1 MAIKRIKQYKF
12 VTGLVLVAL
21 YIYQTC
27 QRLNL
32 DSYLLSMND
41 IVSLFLPRNPRLNA
55 ASGLIFNIF
64 SEENYPAVE
73 LKILYTT

>member
-1 MAIKRIKQYKF
+1 MAIERIKQYKF
-12 VTGLVLVAL
+12 VTGSVLIAV

-27 QRLNL
+27 QKLNL

-41 IVSLFLPRNPRLNA
+41 IVSLFLPRSPRLNA
-55 ASGLIFNIF
+55 APCLIFNIF
-64 SEENYPAVE
+64 SEDNYPVVE